1 MSTVAGSDQSA
12 LAMQPAPTDAAVAE
26 MVPAELASR
35 LRLTVA
41 RLNRQLRQQSDV
53 ELPPTR
59 LAHLSTIERQGPL
72 TLGALAGIERV
83 APATVTKVVKNLEH
97 LGLVA
102 RETDPDD
109 RRVVRVRVTAEGTKR
124 LHATRT
130 RKTAWL
136 AQRLSELDPEELARV
151 QASVD
156 VLEAL
161 AASPD

>member
-1 MSTVAGSDQSA
+1 MSTVAGSDPSVSA
-12 LAMQPAPTDAAVAE
+12 VQPALDPAE
-26 MVPAELASR
+26 ADTSPAELASR

-83 APATVTKVVKNLEH
+83 APATVTKVVNHLER
-97 LGLVA
+97 LGFVVRRRDEA
-102 RETDPDD
+102 D
-109 RRVVRVRVTAEGTKR
+109 RRVVRVQVTAEGKER
-124 LHATRT
+124 LRTTRT

-136 AQRLSELDPEELARV
+136 AQRLDELAPDELERV
-151 QASVD
+151 AESMD
-156 VLEAL
+156 VLEKL
-161 AASPD
+161 AESEE